1 MKTGSLDLLRL
12 LMSGACALLASACS
26 ITQPVDETAQ
36 SRGGSASA
44 SKKSVASAKKTTA
57 EPTAGPVDEYD
68 DYADVSVR
76 DPLEKLNRGT
86 FWFNDKLYLV
96 LLRPVSKGYE
106 LIFPQPVRRG
116 IDNAFEN
123 VKFPVRFVNSA
134 LQGKFKRAGQETG
147 KFVVNTVA
155 GVGGVLNISD
165 KIPALAH
172 VPAEDTG
179 QTFGVWGI
187 GHGPYLMLPVLGPSS
202 LRDGV
207 GLAGDY
213 ALNPVNWG
221 FAYHGGHDWE
231 HDWTMIPPSANT
243 VRSLPDQL
251 SKYDAATKEAVDPY
265 ISVRS
270 VYIQNRA
277 DAVKK

>member
-1 MKTGSLDLLRL
+1 MKTGSPELLRL

-26 ITQPVDETAQ
+26 LTQPAGEASAGPAGSSKKTAADAKKAAKTPAHEPVDEH
-36 SRGGSASA
+36 
-44 SKKSVASAKKTTA
+44 
-57 EPTAGPVDEYD
+57 D
-68 DYADVSVR
+68 DYAELAVS
-76 DPLEKLNRGT
+76 DPLEKVNRGT

-96 LLRPVSKGYE
+96 LFRPVAKGYE
-106 LIFPQPVRRG
+106 LALPEEFRRG
-116 IDNAFEN
+116 IGNAFEN

-134 LQGKFKRAGQETG
+134 LQGKFKRAGKETG

-155 GVGGVLNISD
+155 GVGGLVKVSD
-165 KIPALAH
+165 KISTLAN
-172 VPAEDTG
+172 VPDEDTG
-179 QTFGVWGI
+179 QTFGTWGI
-187 GHGPYLMLPVLGPSS
+187 GHGPYIVLPVLGPSS

-207 GLAGDY
+207 GLIGDY

-231 HDWTMIPPSANT
+231 HDWTMIPPTVNT
-243 VRSLPDQL
+243 IRLLPDQI